1 MTSTRSRH
9 ADVTAPRVDWPTFA
23 DRLDWRQGEHVSL
36 VGPTGQGKSTLGLA
50 LLPRRDYVAVL
61 ATKPKDSTLD
71 RMTKARAQPRYA
83 LVRDWDNRPPI
94 IGGSQRL
101 LVWPKFTG
109 SADIATQADVMHRT
123 LDAAFAE
130 GAWCLFVD
138 ELYYLCEMLGLT
150 NMLRLI
156 WQQGRSLG
164 ISLVG
169 ATQRPAW
176 VPLELY
182 SQATHVFL
190 FRHNDRRDLDRL
202 GGIASAGDVDPATIR
217 AIVAHLGKNQFLY
230 VNTRTGEMLRSR
242 VET

>member
-1 MTSTRSRH
+1 M
-9 ADVTAPRVDWPTFA
+9 
-23 DRLDWRQGEHVSL
+23 LDWRQGEHVSL

-50 LLPRRDYVAVL
+50 LLPRRDFVMVL
-61 ATKPKDSTLD
+61 ATKPKDATLD
-71 RMTKARAQPRYA
+71 ALTRRRARPRYHR
-83 LVRDWDNRPPI
+83 VRDLDSRPVDAA
-94 IGGSQRL
+94 RL
-101 LVWPKFTG
+101 LVWPRF
-109 SADIATQADVMHRT
+109 SSSDDIATQSVVMHSA
-123 LDAAFAE
+123 LDAAFSE

-150 NMLRLI
+150 TMLRLI

-202 GGIASAGDVDPATIR
+202 AGIAAAGDVDPRTIR
-217 AIVAHLGKNQFLY
+217 ETVAHLGKNQFLY
-230 VNTRTGEMLRSR
+230 VNTRTGDMLRSR
-242 VET
+242 ADL